1 MLYPILAL
9 GLGAAVTEAAVA
21 RNYGCQLHLTAS
33 GAISGP
39 VGEIW
44 SGQVRAGS
52 GVSSTTFTLQG
63 SQLWDDKGRG
73 CWWTRQ
79 FAPLLR
85 VYQRHAYAA
94 GYAPPTHVLQ
104 CDKNQRPDDGFKVAC
119 DGCVSYNGQTEFWEC
134 QTGENGQYN
143 VYLTGGQGVNCN
155 KITLKSDSCRAECPP
170 PPPPPPPPP
179 QPPKTC
185 PANLN
190 RPYEFPHLIIP
201 VDKTKPNN
209 APGTSFFGE
218 VSNSV
223 SSIFNFDIPNGDKG
237 KKCSLVFLFPQ
248 QKDLQT
254 SSFTFSGSG
263 ALDFAWLSKP
273 ASQGTTF
280 NNQPGTKRDFG
291 VTTVSPGHSYVISTF
306 DCPAGQAIAFK
317 ISAANGGG
325 TSFRYFQDYNP
336 APIGL
341 YITKC

>member
-1 MLYPILAL
+1 MLYPLLAL
-9 GLGAAVTEAAVA
+9 SLGAAMTEAAVV
-21 RNYGCQLHLTAS
+21 RTSGCQLHLTAS

-39 VGEIW
+39 VGEIS

-63 SQLWDDKGRG
+63 AQLWDDKGHG
-73 CWWTRQ
+73 CWWT
-79 FAPLLR
+79 
-85 VYQRHAYAA
+85 
-94 GYAPPTHVLQ
+94 PPTHVLQ
-104 CDKNQRPDDGFKVAC
+104 CDKNQTPDNGFLIAS

-134 QTGENGQYN
+134 QTGERGQYN
-143 VYLTGGQGVNCN
+143 VYLTGGQGTNCN
-155 KITLKSDSCRAECPP
+155 KITLKADNCRSGCPP
-170 PPPPPPPPP
+170 PP
-179 QPPKTC
+179 PPKTC

-190 RPYEFPHLIIP
+190 GPFEFPHLIIP

-209 APGTSFFGE
+209 APGTTFFGE
-218 VSNSV
+218 VSSSV
-223 SSIFNFDIPNGDKG
+223 SSIFNFDIPSSDGG
-237 KKCSLVFLFPQ
+237 KRCSLVFLFPQ

-263 ALDFAWLSKP
+263 ALDFAWLSTP
-273 ASQGTTF
+273 ATQGTAW
-280 NNQPGTKRDFG
+280 NNQPGKKQDFG
-291 VTTVSPGHSYVISTF
+291 TTTVSPGHNYVISTF
-306 DCPAGQAIAFK
+306 DCPAGQTIAFE